1 MSAVTK
7 AVILARGLGS
17 RMRREDRA
25 STLNASQRAIA
36 DTGMKAMIPIAR
48 PFLDYVL
55 SALADAGFRA
65 ACLVIGPEHQAIRDY
80 YASLRTQ
87 RIRIG
92 FAVQAD
98 PSGTADA
105 VLAAETFAAGEP
117 FVVLNSDNY
126 YPVAA
131 LAALREQ
138 RPPALLGFSAGALER
153 QGNLS
158 LARIAGFPVLI
169 TATDGSLERLVDGAE
184 SAALQAQGDYRVS
197 MNCWLFDSRVF
208 NACRQIERSRS
219 GELELPEAV
228 RYLIRDRTTRFKV
241 IGVDAPVLDL
251 TSRAD
256 VAIVAER
263 LRDVAV
269 CL

>member
-98 PSGTADA
+98 P
-105 VLAAETFAAGEP
+105 
-117 FVVLNSDNY
+117 
-126 YPVAA
+126 
-131 LAALREQ
+131 
-138 RPPALLGFSAGALER
+138 
-153 QGNLS
+153 
-158 LARIAGFPVLI
+158 
-169 TATDGSLERLVDGAE
+169 
-184 SAALQAQGDYRVS
+184 
-197 MNCWLFDSRVF
+197 
-208 NACRQIERSRS
+208 
-219 GELELPEAV
+219 
-228 RYLIRDRTTRFKV
+228 
-241 IGVDAPVLDL
+241 
-251 TSRAD
+251 
-256 VAIVAER
+256 
-263 LRDVAV
+263 
-269 CL
+269 